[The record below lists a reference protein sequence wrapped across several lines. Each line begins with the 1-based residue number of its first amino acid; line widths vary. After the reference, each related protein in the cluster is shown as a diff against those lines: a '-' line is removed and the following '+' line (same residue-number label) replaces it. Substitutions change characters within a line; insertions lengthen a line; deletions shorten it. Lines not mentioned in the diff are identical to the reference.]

1 MATIHHMAKREIKQA
16 VSISGEPLKVECSSD
31 SYKMQKLNK

>member
-1 MATIHHMAKREIKQA
+1 MGTIHHKAKREIKQA
-16 VSISGEPLKVECSSD
+16 VSILGEPLKVECRSD